1 MDKNKFDFILFVF
14 FLELVMLYRVF
25 NLKQDGVN
33 TIPEII
39 YIDTQDVT
47 SMCGMILS
55 SSALKSFDLSI
66 ST

>member
-39 YIDTQDVT
+39 YVDTQDVT

-55 SSALKSFDLSI
+55 SSALKSLDLSI

>member
-39 YIDTQDVT
+39 YVDTQDVT